1 MPASRL
7 AEHPRP
13 HSESPAVEYRLRQRH
28 KKWGRANPGMRY
40 NRSQVGVRGLYND
53 NEWTWRSVTGCPSV
67 PSAAAALPLTTP

>member
-40 NRSQVGVRGLYND
+40 NRSQVGVRGLHND
-53 NEWTWRSVTGCPSV
+53 NE
-67 PSAAAALPLTTP
+67 

>member
-28 KKWGRANPGMRY
+28 KDR
-40 NRSQVGVRGLYND
+40 
-53 NEWTWRSVTGCPSV
+53 
-67 PSAAAALPLTTP
+67 AALTPVCATIVRRLGCVASTMITSEPGGLLRDARLYLLPAQPYR